1 MVVARRL
8 MVALAA
14 AAALTAA
21 GINLPAT
28 SEARAAPAAPVM
40 RGPISNPACA
50 RIRSIAAQLE
60 TIRTQ
65 KSVIAVGNR
74 TRWCPLNRQ
83 QIVLNDEMI
92 RIFDGDFDHCGAR
105 DPAINRLRRAN
116 EKLRVATAGACGP

>member
-1 MVVARRL
+1 

-14 AAALTAA
+14 ATALTAA
-21 GINLPAT
+21 GINLPA
-28 SEARAAPAAPVM
+28 SSGAQAAPVAPAL
-40 RGPISNPACA
+40 RGPMANPACA

-65 KSVIAVGNR
+65 KSGIAVGNR

-105 DPAINRLRRAN
+105 DAAINRLRRAN